1 MLVTYFP
8 TELCRPYVDVGLP
21 FVLFSI
27 KCEGEMRS
35 LEFPNR
41 IKGEG
46 KGGIVIWWANVLA
59 PKYLGR
65 KIISLKEDEEV
76 KDASVTGLEQLWLV
90 NPEEW
95 FVLTGSV
102 NLTALRLIVG
112 DILLIWF
119 DWWQSD

>member
-35 LEFPNR
+35 LEFLNR

-46 KGGIVIWWANVLA
+46 KGGIVIYRADVLA
-59 PKYLGR
+59 PKYLR
-65 KIISLKEDEEV
+65 EMV
-76 KDASVTGLEQLWLV
+76 V
-90 NPEEW
+90 
-95 FVLTGSV
+95 
-102 NLTALRLIVG
+102 RL
-112 DILLIWF
+112 F
-119 DWWQSD
+119 R